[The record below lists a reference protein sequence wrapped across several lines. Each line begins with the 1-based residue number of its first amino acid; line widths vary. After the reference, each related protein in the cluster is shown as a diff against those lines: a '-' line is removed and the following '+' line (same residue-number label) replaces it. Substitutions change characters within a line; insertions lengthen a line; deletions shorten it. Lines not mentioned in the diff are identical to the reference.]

1 VVQEGLQN
9 VNKHSRAS
17 HAEVRL
23 VSSPTAISLMLRDNG
38 VGFDLSQNYASNGI
52 GILSMKE
59 RARMLNGTLEIRSS
73 PMKGTEITLTIPL
86 KNVHAAA

>member
-1 VVQEGLQN
+1 
-9 VNKHSRAS
+9 
-17 HAEVRL
+17 
-23 VSSPTAISLMLRDNG
+23 
-38 VGFDLSQNYASNGI
+38 
-52 GILSMKE
+52 MKE